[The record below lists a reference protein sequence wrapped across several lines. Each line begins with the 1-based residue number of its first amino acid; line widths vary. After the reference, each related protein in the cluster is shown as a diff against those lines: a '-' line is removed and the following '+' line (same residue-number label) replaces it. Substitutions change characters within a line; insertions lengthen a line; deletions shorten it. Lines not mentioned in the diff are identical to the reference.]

1 MNPDADLLADTTFRL
16 TSKVLLTST
25 VATAASE
32 TVKTND
38 EWKTGGHI
46 GKAEAIDH
54 NRRAASPFVR
64 NASNLPINNSDI
76 KL

>member
-1 MNPDADLLADTTFRL
+1 MKSDADLLADITFCL

-38 EWKTGGHI
+38 EWKIGGHI
-46 GKAEAIDH
+46 GKAEAIGH
-54 NRRAASPFVR
+54 NRKVASTFV
-64 NASNLPINNSDI
+64 
-76 KL
+76 